1 MYDRV
6 VVDAS
11 ALLPLVLADT
21 AERTDYAAIVER
33 VAGGALDLVIPQ
45 ICHLELA
52 AVIAR
57 KVRGG
62 PLTHAAAAGYFEQLD
77 GLGFELF
84 VESFL
89 YSELYARA
97 MALRCQVADAIYLS
111 LARELDLSIA
121 TLDGG
126 IRQAARQAG
135 IEVLKVR

>member
-1 MYDRV
+1 MR
-6 VVDAS
+6 
-11 ALLPLVLADT
+11 
-21 AERTDYAAIVER
+21 RR
-33 VAGGALDLVIPQ
+33 
-45 ICHLELA
+45 
-52 AVIAR
+52 R
-57 KVRGG
+57 R
-62 PLTHAAAAGYFEQLD
+62 QLHR
-77 GLGFELF
+77 GFELF